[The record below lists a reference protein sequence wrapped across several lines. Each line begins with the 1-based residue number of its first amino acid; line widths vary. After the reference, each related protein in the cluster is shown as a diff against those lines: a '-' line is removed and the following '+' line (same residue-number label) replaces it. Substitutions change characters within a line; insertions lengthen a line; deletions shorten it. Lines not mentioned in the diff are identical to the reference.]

1 MKKFC
6 MPFIIGFSSFSMAS
20 VLAADAGF
28 VPVTR
33 ALSSDSSA
41 NISSS
46 SSFEACNM
54 HFSDFKYP
62 ALSDDEYFQ
71 KKSPISEW
79 TCLYSGEAYEE
90 GYDVQQV
97 NNKGAIVS
105 AADNKIVYDCKNKL
119 WKSIPDATYVKNGK
133 ANHLSLFQVK
143 SKDASGFMA
152 VNAMA
157 KIKDGALGQSVYFCL
172 IHKNNAL
179 CGSGV
184 NSLDNKGE
192 DLSKETLKLLESIS
206 FDGD

>member
-1 MKKFC
+1 MKKIC

-71 KKSPISEW
+71 KNHQYRSGLACILVKHMKYMKHMKHMKQDMM
-79 TCLYSGEAYEE
+79 YSKLTTRMP
-90 GYDVQQV
+90 VLV
-97 NNKGAIVS
+97 PLIIKLFMTT
-105 AADNKIVYDCKNKL
+105 KIRHGNQFRML
-119 WKSIPDATYVKNGK
+119 
-133 ANHLSLFQVK
+133 H
-143 SKDASGFMA
+143 M
-152 VNAMA
+152 
-157 KIKDGALGQSVYFCL
+157 
-172 IHKNNAL
+172 
-179 CGSGV
+179 
-184 NSLDNKGE
+184 
-192 DLSKETLKLLESIS
+192 
-206 FDGD
+206 

>member
-1 MKKFC
+1 MKKVC

-28 VPVTR
+28 VSVTR
-33 ALSSDSSA
+33 TLSSDSSA

-46 SSFEACNM
+46 SNFDACNM
-54 HFSDFKYP
+54 HFIDFKYP

-79 TCLYSGEAYEE
+79 TCLYSGEAFEA

-97 NNKGAIVS
+97 NNKGGSVS
-105 AADNKIVYDCKNKL
+105 AADNKIVYDYKNKV

-133 ANHLSLFQVK
+133 VNHLSLFQVK
-143 SKDASGFMA
+143 SKNASGFMA

-157 KIKDGALGQSVYFCL
+157 KLKDGTPGQSVYFCL
-172 IHKNNAL
+172 IHKIMPYVVL
-179 CGSGV
+179 VLILRMIKV
-184 NSLDNKGE
+184 NIY
-192 DLSKETLKLLESIS
+192 LKKY
-206 FDGD
+206 

>member
-1 MKKFC
+1 MNKVC

-71 KKSPISEW
+71 KNHQYRSGLACILVKHMKQDMMYSKLTTRVPVLVPLIIKLFMTTKKGMEINSGCYICEKWEGKS
-79 TCLYSGEAYEE
+79 
-90 GYDVQQV
+90 
-97 NNKGAIVS
+97 
-105 AADNKIVYDCKNKL
+105 
-119 WKSIPDATYVKNGK
+119 
-133 ANHLSLFQVK
+133 
-143 SKDASGFMA
+143 
-152 VNAMA
+152 
-157 KIKDGALGQSVYFCL
+157 
-172 IHKNNAL
+172 
-179 CGSGV
+179 
-184 NSLDNKGE
+184 
-192 DLSKETLKLLESIS
+192 SIS
-206 FDGD
+206 ISGKKQRCIWFYGC

>member
-1 MKKFC
+1 MNKVC

-71 KKSPISEW
+71 KNHQYRSGLACILVKHMK
-79 TCLYSGEAYEE
+79 LMKHMKQDMMYSKLTTR
-90 GYDVQQV
+90 VPV
-97 NNKGAIVS
+97 LVPLIIKLFMTT
-105 AADNKIVYDCKNKL
+105 KIRYGNQFRML
-119 WKSIPDATYVKNGK
+119 
-133 ANHLSLFQVK
+133 H
-143 SKDASGFMA
+143 M
-152 VNAMA
+152 
-157 KIKDGALGQSVYFCL
+157 
-172 IHKNNAL
+172 
-179 CGSGV
+179 
-184 NSLDNKGE
+184 
-192 DLSKETLKLLESIS
+192 
-206 FDGD
+206 

>member
-1 MKKFC
+1 MKKIC

-71 KKSPISEW
+71 KNHQYRSGLACILVKHMKHVKHMKQDMM
-79 TCLYSGEAYEE
+79 YSKLTTRMP
-90 GYDVQQV
+90 VLV
-97 NNKGAIVS
+97 PLIIKLFMTT
-105 AADNKIVYDCKNKL
+105 KIRHGNQFRML
-119 WKSIPDATYVKNGK
+119 
-133 ANHLSLFQVK
+133 H
-143 SKDASGFMA
+143 M
-152 VNAMA
+152 
-157 KIKDGALGQSVYFCL
+157 
-172 IHKNNAL
+172 
-179 CGSGV
+179 
-184 NSLDNKGE
+184 
-192 DLSKETLKLLESIS
+192 
-206 FDGD
+206 

>member
-46 SSFEACNM
+46 SSFEAYNM

-71 KKSPISEW
+71 KI
-79 TCLYSGEAYEE
+79 T
-90 GYDVQQV
+90 
-97 NNKGAIVS
+97 NI
-105 AADNKIVYDCKNKL
+105 
-119 WKSIPDATYVKNGK
+119 
-133 ANHLSLFQVK
+133 
-143 SKDASGFMA
+143 
-152 VNAMA
+152 
-157 KIKDGALGQSVYFCL
+157 
-172 IHKNNAL
+172 
-179 CGSGV
+179 GV
-184 NSLDNKGE
+184 
-192 DLSKETLKLLESIS
+192 DLPV
-206 FDGD
+206 FW

>member
-1 MKKFC
+1 MNKVC

-71 KKSPISEW
+71 KNHQYRSGLACILVKHMKQDMM
-79 TCLYSGEAYEE
+79 YSKLTTRMP
-90 GYDVQQV
+90 VLV
-97 NNKGAIVS
+97 PLIIKLFMTT
-105 AADNKIVYDCKNKL
+105 KIRH
-119 WKSIPDATYVKNGK
+119 
-133 ANHLSLFQVK
+133 ANQFRMLH
-143 SKDASGFMA
+143 M
-152 VNAMA
+152 
-157 KIKDGALGQSVYFCL
+157 
-172 IHKNNAL
+172 
-179 CGSGV
+179 
-184 NSLDNKGE
+184 
-192 DLSKETLKLLESIS
+192 
-206 FDGD
+206 

>member
-1 MKKFC
+1 MNKVC

-71 KKSPISEW
+71 KNHQYRSGLACILVKHMKYMKHMKHVKHMKQDMM
-79 TCLYSGEAYEE
+79 YSKLTTRMP
-90 GYDVQQV
+90 VLV
-97 NNKGAIVS
+97 PLIIKLFMTT
-105 AADNKIVYDCKNKL
+105 KIRYGNQFRML
-119 WKSIPDATYVKNGK
+119 
-133 ANHLSLFQVK
+133 H
-143 SKDASGFMA
+143 M
-152 VNAMA
+152 
-157 KIKDGALGQSVYFCL
+157 
-172 IHKNNAL
+172 
-179 CGSGV
+179 
-184 NSLDNKGE
+184 
-192 DLSKETLKLLESIS
+192 
-206 FDGD
+206 

>member
-1 MKKFC
+1 
-6 MPFIIGFSSFSMAS
+6 MPFIIGFSFFSMAS

-33 ALSSDSSA
+33 GLSSDTSA
-41 NISSS
+41 NIFSS
-46 SSFEACNM
+46 SSFDACNM

-62 ALSDDEYFQ
+62 ALSDDEYSQ

-79 TCLYSGEAYEE
+79 TCLYSGEAFEA

-97 NNKGAIVS
+97 NNKGVSVS
-105 AADNKIVYDCKNKL
+105 AADNKIVYDYKNKV

-157 KIKDGALGQSVYFCL
+157 KLKDGTLGQSVYFCL

-184 NSLDNKGE
+184 NASDDKGE
-192 DLSKETLKLLESIS
+192 ELSKETLKLLETIS

>member
-1 MKKFC
+1 MKKVC

-20 VLAADAGF
+20 VLATDAGF

-46 SSFEACNM
+46 SSFDACNM

-62 ALSDDEYFQ
+62 ALPDDKYFE
-71 KKSPISEW
+71 KESPISEW
-79 TCLYSGEAYEE
+79 TCLYSGEAFET

-97 NNKGAIVS
+97 NNKGASVS
-105 AADNKIVYDCKNKL
+105 SADNKIIYDYKNKV

-157 KIKDGALGQSVYFCL
+157 KLKDGTLGQSIYFCL
-172 IHKNNAL
+172 IHKDNAL

-184 NSLDNKGE
+184 NSFDDKGE
-192 DLSKETLKLLESIS
+192 DLSKEALRLLESIS